1 MMLLRQSTNK
11 ALLARKEIKDF
22 MSTAS
27 RFFSLNQRKQPE
39 PQAYIPSEG
48 SASDLDADDVLRAK
62 IDPMKGQVYDFLR
75 NVNVYEE

>member
-1 MMLLRQSTNK
+1 MMLLRQSNK
-11 ALLARKEIKDF
+11 ALLARKEIKDV

>member
-1 MMLLRQSTNK
+1 MMLQRQSNK
-11 ALLARKEIKDF
+11 ALLARKEIKDV